1 MLVSSCSHNLQ
12 LTTKK
17 VPFQSDTPTKLC
29 NFWFSMFG
37 LIKFSQL
44 ASKFDLAQAEEG
56 KLMNQLRMV
65 QLVFHRG
72 SA

>member
-1 MLVSSCSHNLQ
+1 
-12 LTTKK
+12 
-17 VPFQSDTPTKLC
+17 
-29 NFWFSMFG
+29 MFG